1 MSIKWHT
8 EKRKLADLIPA
19 AYNPRKLSD
28 EQRNQLYRSLHK
40 FGYVETIDI
49 NTDNTVIGGHQRLKV
64 LADLGYDEIEV
75 RVPERKLT
83 KKEEKELNLRLNKN
97 LGEFD
102 YDLLGNGEFEI
113 ELLEDVGFDA
123 EELESIFPDELGE
136 NEVVEDEPP
145 AVDDVEPIAK
155 FGDLWQLG
163 RHRLLCGDC
172 TVKENVELLFGNDRA
187 DCVITD
193 PPYGVDYSD
202 KNKFLNSIDKGN
214 RNQAPIKA
222 DSDNEIKDYRLFFAS
237 FMKNFMLND
246 YNVIYIFM
254 SGKEL
259 HNLRLAMDDS
269 DFKCGDYLV
278 WVKNNH
284 VLGRKDYNAKHEFI
298 VYGWCGKH
306 KFYGGSA
313 TTVLEFDKP
322 LKNDLHPTM
331 KPIALVARLINDG
344 SKKDMIIYDPFL
356 GSGSTLIACQQTDRI
371 CYGMELEPAYV
382 SVVIIRWLKFMISN
396 GKENE
401 IELFCNGNAIDYNKI
416 KLES

>member
-28 EQRNQLYRSLHK
+28 EQKKQLNKSLTK

-49 NTDNTVIGGHQRLKV
+49 NTDNTVIGGHQRLEV

-155 FGDLWQLG
+155 LGDLWQLG

-172 TVKENVELLFGNDRA
+172 TIKENVELLLDNQKINLL
-187 DCVITD
+187 VTD
-193 PPYGVDYSD
+193 PPYGINVV
-202 KNKFLNSIDKGN
+202 KNKKIGGRGAFGGKKNYNGSN
-214 RNQAPIKA
+214 NIKA
-222 DSDNEIKDYRLFFAS
+222 NNYPEVLGDNDTVSAKNMYDLCILFEIENKIIWGGNYFTDFLPVSRGWLAWDKIDGVEGTT
-237 FMKNFMLND
+237 KNFSDIELAWTTFNKPAR
-246 YNVIYIFM
+246 IFRHRWQ
-254 SGKEL
+254 GL
-259 HNLRLAMDDS
+259 
-269 DFKCGDYLV
+269 
-278 WVKNNH
+278 
-284 VLGRKDYNAKHEFI
+284 
-298 VYGWCGKH
+298 
-306 KFYGGSA
+306 
-313 TTVLEFDKP
+313 
-322 LKNDLHPTM
+322 LKASEHTEKRVHPTQ
-331 KPIALVARLINDG
+331 KPIALIAECLKYYEAGEKIL
-344 SKKDMIIYDPFL
+344 DPFL
-356 GSGSTLIACQQTDRI
+356 GSGSTLIACEQTDRI
-371 CYGMELEPAYV
+371 CYGCELEPAYV
-382 SVVIIRWLKFMISN
+382 SVTILRWIKFMRDS

-401 IELFCNGNAIDYNKI
+401 IAIHCNGKSIDYNEIKI
-416 KLES
+416 N

>member
-19 AYNPRKLSD
+19 TYNPRKLSD
-28 EQRNQLYRSLHK
+28 EQKKQLNKSLTK

-155 FGDLWQLG
+155 LGDLWQLG
-163 RHRLLCGDC
+163 RHRLLCADC
-172 TVKENVELLFGNDRA
+172 TVKENVELLMDGKKA
-187 DCVITD
+187 DMIFAD
-193 PPYGVDYSD
+193 PPYGVNYTSRVD
-202 KNKFLNSIDKGN
+202 KNKRKPWGEIINDNLEDESLRNFLY
-214 RNQAPIKA
+214 
-222 DSDNEIKDYRLFFAS
+222 DSLCFKDIAMYVCCNWQS
-237 FMKNFMLND
+237 YINFYLALGKPS
-246 YNVIYIFM
+246 NVIIWDKESIGLG
-254 SGKEL
+254 SGY
-259 HNLRLAMDDS
+259 RQQ
-269 DFKCGDYLV
+269 
-278 WVKNNH
+278 
-284 VLGRKDYNAKHEFI
+284 HEFI
-298 VYGWCGKH
+298 LFFGKLDH
-306 KFYGGSA
+306 NSETNVWK
-313 TTVLEFDKP
+313 
-322 LKNDLHPTM
+322 LKRDSTIDYNHPTQ
-331 KPIALVARLINDG
+331 KPVGLPWRAIKNS
-344 SKKDMIIYDPFL
+344 SKKDMIVYDPFL

-382 SVVIIRWLKFMISN
+382 SVVIIRWLKFMISS

-401 IELFCNGNAIDYNKI
+401 IELLCNGNAIDYNKI
-416 KLES
+416 KID